1 MTTFARPSAQSYLAR
16 MLARQPS
23 PAEIEAADEAADD
36 EAMAEYE
43 AKGGISHEAMRA
55 WILSWGT
62 GAELPHPKIGD

>member
-1 MTTFARPSAQSYLAR
+1 
-16 MLARQPS
+16 MLADQLS
-23 PAEIEAADEAADD
+23 QAEIDAAADEAEDD

-62 GAELPHPKIGD
+62 PEELPRPQIGD